1 MRASRTLAASVAREI
16 LQYSLVAFFATSV
29 VLVSQNLLR
38 RMDELT
44 AVGFTLADLG
54 VMLRC
59 LLPMLT
65 VYTIPIAVLLGSV
78 LAIRRQVADSEILA
92 MRACGLGA
100 TTLLAPC
107 LAIGASVSL
116 ISGWLLIGVEH
127 QARRDLITLFNTV
140 ATRGEVVQAGE
151 FRGIDQRVIYVA
163 ERGDDGLLGGIMI
176 SDRSQDPPFLVFAES
191 GRLSLDSGAARIHLR
206 LARGEMHLESRRP
219 RARPLPTRA
228 LRPLRLLVRR
238 RPDCCPEEARPVRP
252 KQMSLAELHEVAARG
267 RAGDPLLEL
276 KKREPVLYELEI
288 QRRFA
293 LPVAPLL
300 FALAA
305 VPLAL
310 MGRSGSRSWGPV
322 ACVLLAFAYYAVLT
336 FLQFLAR
343 THWIT
348 PVLAFWI
355 PNALLLLLSVE
366 GLRRSRLGLGP

>member
-151 FRGIDQRVIYVA
+151 FRGIGRRVIYVA
-163 ERGDDGLLGGIMI
+163 ERHDDDLLGGIMI

-191 GRLSLDSGAARIHLR
+191 GRLSLDAGAARIHLR
-206 LARGEMHLESRRP
+206 LARGEMHFESGELEPDRYRRVLFDHFDYSFDV
-219 RARPLPTRA
+219 AG
-228 LRPLRLLVRR
+228 LL
-238 RPDCCPEEARPVRP
+238 PEEALPVRP

-293 LPVAPLL
+293 LPLAPLL

-310 MGRSGSRSWGPV
+310 MGRGGSRSWGPV

-343 THWIT
+343 AHWLT

-355 PNALLLLLSVE
+355 PNALVLLLSIE
-366 GLRRSRLGLGP
+366 GLRRSRLRSGP